1 MSYFPLLF
9 FYRFFSNKVATIRE
23 KMRKGKGDC
32 GKDEFFFLE
41 FFFAYGLSRMER
53 GLGNYQNFFPEIF
66 FLGGG
71 VLEMRA
77 KNSWRIF
84 TELFAQN

>member
-1 MSYFPLLF
+1 MP
-9 FYRFFSNKVATIRE
+9 RVH
-23 KMRKGKGDC
+23 RKGRGGL
-32 GKDEFFFLE
+32 GKRWIFFPGILFLPR
-41 FFFAYGLSRMER
+41 AYREWRGG

-66 FLGGG
+66 LGGG
-71 VLEMRA
+71 VLEMRE